1 MIQKNIM
8 KVQWYM
14 IFILAISL
22 SGTTF
27 GAEPDTE
34 RDSEVHKLSEITV
47 TASRSQGYTE
57 LPERDLIERP
67 ITESPGLDTAI
78 SVVGLKEIEEQN
90 PYSIVDAMNYISG
103 AWTETRGRKEK
114 QLFSVRG
121 QRYPYPGYLI
131 DGAWFREFDE
141 IKYYL
146 SAANF
151 DRIEILRSSSAL
163 LMGPGGLTGMVN
175 LIPRTYD
182 RKETHVEG
190 IYGTH
195 NSFRGNVTRG
205 GQGKNYNYGFGVGY
219 FHTDGASDMNA
230 MENMINLYGRIQY
243 QLSSDLDL
251 SWSNYLL
258 SGDRELQLALP
269 PASKT
274 LQTRRES
281 FDPML
286 TYVTVAKLRY
296 EPDRSQATE
305 LIANYGSRRFDGHS
319 VGGTDWLEQDYEF
332 GATVIHSHKLSA
344 KNILR
349 ITGLYHRWVTPT
361 GKRFYVGNPGD
372 IRTYSGAIVDE
383 HEFGRL
389 NASLGYRYTREH
401 IEEFGGFNVEGT
413 AGALASVKVNDEW
426 SDPLHAVNLGASFE
440 VTGSIS
446 LLGNVSWGQ
455 LSAQPGMLD
464 LNLRQPG
471 AEDRYKFDLGVK
483 WCRESFGELVLTG
496 FYTRRED
503 AALVSQT
510 TVLVDEEPYALFT
523 TDDQDNYGFEM
534 DLRTRRFSSGLQFFI
549 NATAMRTRRTMNGE
563 WVDDREIP
571 EIIMSGGLLYGRK
584 GLSLSLYAKYLS
596 EYENERFLPPGSP
609 PAPLGAFIDLTG
621 QVSYT
626 FKKGTEIFF
635 RVENITDDEYS
646 TVAGYPHE
654 GMLFYMGF
662 KKAFH

>member
-1 MIQKNIM
+1 MIGKNIM
-8 KVQWYM
+8 NVQRSM
-14 IFILAISL
+14 VLL
-22 SGTTF
+22 MVVGLCGTAF
-27 GAEPDTE
+27 GANSNVPQ
-34 RDSEVHKLSEITV
+34 DSEAHRLSEITV
-47 TASRSQGYTE
+47 TAPRPPDYTE
-57 LPERDLIERP
+57 LTERDLIERP

-78 SVVGLKEIEEQN
+78 SVVGRIEIEEQN

-114 QLFSVRG
+114 QFFSVRG

-146 SAANF
+146 SAENF

-163 LMGPGGLTGMVN
+163 ILGPGGLTGMVN
-175 LIPRTYD
+175 LIPRNYD
-182 RKETHVEG
+182 RKETHAEG

-195 NSFRGNVTRG
+195 NSFRGNVTHG
-205 GQGKNYNYGFGVGY
+205 DLGKNYNYGLGVGY
-219 FHTDGASDMNA
+219 FHTDGASERNA
-230 MENMINLYGRIQY
+230 VENMVNLYGRIQY
-243 QLSSDLDL
+243 QLNSDLDL
-251 SWSNYLL
+251 SWTNYMLH
-258 SGDRELQLALP
+258 GDRELQLALP
-269 PASKT
+269 PATKT

-281 FDPML
+281 FDPMQ
-286 TYVTVAKLRY
+286 TYVTVAKLHY
-296 EPDRSQATE
+296 EPDKSQATE

-319 VGGTDWLEQDYEF
+319 VGSADWLEQDYEY
-332 GATVIHSHKLSA
+332 GATIIHSHELSA

-349 ITGLYHRWVTPT
+349 ITGLYHRWITPT

-413 AGALASVKVNDEW
+413 AGSLASVKVNDEW
-426 SDPLHAVNLGASFE
+426 SDPLHAINLGASLE
-440 VTGSIS
+440 VTSIMS

-455 LSAQPGMLD
+455 LAAQPGMVD
-464 LNLRQPG
+464 LNLNQPG
-471 AEDRYKFDLGVK
+471 AEDRYKFDLGVR
-483 WCRESFGELVLTG
+483 WRWESFGGLGLTG

-503 AALVSQT
+503 AAMVSQT
-510 TVLVDEEPYALFT
+510 KVLVDDEPYALFT
-523 TDDQDNYGFEM
+523 ADDQENYGFET
-534 DLRTRRFSSGLQFFI
+534 DLRTRRFSSGVQFFI
-549 NATAMRTRRTMNGE
+549 NATVMRTRRTINGE
-563 WVDDREIP
+563 WVDDREVP
-571 EIIMSGGLLYGRK
+571 EIIMAGGMLYARNS
-584 GLSLSLYAKYLS
+584 LSLSLYAKYLS
-596 EYENERFLPPGSP
+596 EYENERFLPAGSP

-626 FKKGTEIFF
+626 FKTDMEIFV

-646 TVAGYPHE
+646 TVAGYPNE
-654 GMLFYMGF
+654 GTMFYMGV
-662 KKAFH
+662 KKAFY

>member
-1 MIQKNIM
+1 MNIRCC
-8 KVQWYM
+8 M
-14 IFILAISL
+14 IFILAVSL
-22 SGTTF
+22 CGTAF
-27 GAEPDTE
+27 GADSDIPQG
-34 RDSEVHKLSEITV
+34 SEVHRLPEIMV
-47 TASRSQGYTE
+47 TATRSRDYTE

-78 SVVGLKEIEEQN
+78 SVVGRKEIEEQN
-90 PYSIVDAMNYISG
+90 PYSIVDAMDYISG

-114 QLFSVRG
+114 QFFSVRG

-141 IKYYL
+141 IKYYF

-182 RKETHVEG
+182 RKETYAEG

-195 NSFRGNVTRG
+195 NSFRGDVAHG

-219 FHTDGASDMNA
+219 FHTDGASDRNA
-230 MENMINLYGRIQY
+230 VENMINLYGRIQY
-243 QLSSDLDL
+243 QLNSGLEL
-251 SWSNYLL
+251 TWSHYLL
-258 SGDRELQLALP
+258 SGDRQLQLALP
-269 PASKT
+269 PATKT

-281 FDPML
+281 FDPMQ

-296 EPDRSQATE
+296 EPDKSQSTE
-305 LIANYGSRRFDGHS
+305 LIANYGSRRFDGHR
-319 VGGTDWLEQDYEF
+319 VGSSDWLEQDYEY
-332 GATVIHSHKLSA
+332 GATIIHSHELSP

-349 ITGLYHRWVTPT
+349 ITGLFNRWVTPT

-383 HEFGRL
+383 HEFGRV
-389 NASLGYRYTREH
+389 NASLGYRYSREH

-413 AGALASVKVNDEW
+413 AGELASVKVNDKW
-426 SDPLHAVNLGASFE
+426 SDPLHAVNLGASLE
-440 VTGSIS
+440 VNSSMS
-446 LLGNVSWGQ
+446 LLGNVSWGK
-455 LSAQPGMLD
+455 LAAQPGMLD
-464 LNLRQPG
+464 TNLRQPG

-483 WCRESFGELVLTG
+483 WRRESLGELSLTG
-496 FYTRRED
+496 FYMRRKD
-503 AALVSQT
+503 AALVSET
-510 TVLVDEEPYALFT
+510 TVLVDGEPYALFT

-534 DLRTRRFSSGLQFFI
+534 DLRTHRFFSGVQFFI

-563 WVDDREIP
+563 WVDDREVP

-621 QVSYT
+621 QVSYK
-626 FKKGTEIFF
+626 FKTDMEIFF
-635 RVENITDDEYS
+635 RAENITDDEYS
-646 TVAGYPHE
+646 TVPGYPSE
-654 GMLFYMGF
+654 GAQFYIGV

>member
-1 MIQKNIM
+1 MKIQC
-8 KVQWYM
+8 YM
-14 IFILAISL
+14 VFILVFSL
-22 SGTTF
+22 CGTAF
-27 GAEPDTE
+27 GATPDMPK
-34 RDSEVHKLSEITV
+34 DSEAHTLPEMTV
-47 TASRSQGYTE
+47 TAPRSPDYTE

-67 ITESPGLDTAI
+67 ITESPGLDTAF
-78 SVVGLKEIEEQN
+78 SVVGRKEIEKQN

-114 QLFSVRG
+114 QFFSVRG

-141 IKYYL
+141 VKYYL
-146 SAANF
+146 SAVNF

-163 LMGPGGLTGMVN
+163 LLGPGGLTGMVS
-175 LIPRTYD
+175 LIPRIYV
-182 RKETHVEG
+182 RKETHAEG

-195 NSFRGNVTRG
+195 NSFRGNVAHG
-205 GQGKNYNYGFGVGY
+205 NQGKNHNYGLGVGY
-219 FHTDGASDMNA
+219 FHTDGASERNA
-230 MENMINLYGRIQY
+230 MENMINLYGRIQCR
-243 QLSSDLDL
+243 LNSDLDL

-258 SGDRELQLALP
+258 YGDRELQLALP

-274 LQTRRES
+274 WQTRRDS
-281 FDPML
+281 FDPMQV
-286 TYVTVAKLRY
+286 YVTVARLRY
-296 EPDRSQATE
+296 EPDKSQATE
-305 LIANYGSRRFDGHS
+305 LIANYGGRRFEGHR
-319 VGGTDWLEQDYEF
+319 VGSADWLEQDYEF
-332 GATVIHSHKLSA
+332 GAAIIHSRELGNN
-344 KNILR
+344 NILR
-349 ITGLYHRWVTPT
+349 ITGLFNRWVTPT

-413 AGALASVKVNDEW
+413 AGTLASVRVDDEW
-426 SDPLHAVNLGASFE
+426 SDPLHAVNLGASLEF
-440 VTGSIS
+440 TGSMS

-455 LSAQPGMLD
+455 LAAQPGMLD
-464 LNLRQPG
+464 LNLRPPG
-471 AEDRYKFDLGVK
+471 AEDRFKFDLGVR
-483 WCRESFGELVLTG
+483 WRWESFGELVLTG
-496 FYTRRED
+496 FFTRRED

-510 TVLVDEEPYALFT
+510 TVIIDDEPYALFIA
-523 TDDQDNYGFEM
+523 DDQDNYGFET
-534 DLRTRRFSSGLQFFI
+534 DLRTRRFSGGLQFFLNGI
-549 NATAMRTRRTMNGE
+549 VMRTRRTMNGE
-563 WVDDREIP
+563 WVDDREVP
-571 EIIMSGGLLYGRK
+571 EIILGGGMLYARE

-621 QVSYT
+621 QVSYR
-626 FKKGTEIFF
+626 FKTGTEIFA
-635 RVENITDDEYS
+635 RVENITNDEYS

-654 GMLFYMGF
+654 GALFYMGV